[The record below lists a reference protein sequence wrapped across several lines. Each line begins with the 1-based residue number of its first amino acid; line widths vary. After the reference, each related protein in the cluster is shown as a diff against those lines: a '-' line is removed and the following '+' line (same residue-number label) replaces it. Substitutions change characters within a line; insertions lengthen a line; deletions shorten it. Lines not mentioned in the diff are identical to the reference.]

1 MSHEPADAAA
11 RLAVAIGRINRRIR
25 PSADGLSLG
34 LLSALSTVVRLGPL
48 RPSEL
53 ARIEG
58 VAAPTATR
66 AVAELESRGFVERR
80 PDPAD
85 GRAFF
90 VSATRAGTRIAF
102 TSAAGRRAE
111 NRMAVK
117 CDRGSMDRSTHAG
130 VGLGARWTSLG
141 DLTLARVGLVITN
154 CMQPPRSARPT
165 RRGTAGGPSRRG

>member
-1 MSHEPADAAA
+1 MANDPADAAA

-25 PSADGLSLG
+25 PAADGLSLG
-34 LLSALSTVVRLGPL
+34 LLSALSTVVREGPL

-66 AVAELESRGFVERR
+66 AVAELESRGFIARS

-90 VSATRAGTRIAF
+90 IRATPEGQ
-102 TSAAGRRAE
+102 AAVQHARAE
-111 NRMAVK
+111 RAA
-117 CDRGSMDRSTHAG
+117 RISTLLAALDDAERTAI
-130 VGLGARWTSLG
+130 LGALDALEVAADSRDDPEETSV
-141 DLTLARVGLVITN
+141 R
-154 CMQPPRSARPT
+154 
-165 RRGTAGGPSRRG
+165 

>member
-1 MSHEPADAAA
+1 MAHEPADAAA

-90 VSATRAGTRIAF
+90 VSATRAG
-102 TSAAGRRAE
+102 E
-111 NRMAVK
+111 EAVL
-117 CDRGSMDRSTHAG
+117 H
-130 VGLGARWTSLG
+130 
-141 DLTLARVGLVITN
+141 ARVERAARISRLLDALDDGERAAILDAL
-154 CMQPPRSARPT
+154 SALE
-165 RRGTAGGPSRRG
+165 AAADSRDDLEESSRA